1 MPFTLEQ
8 LNFLSVHVGIA
19 IPPAFIEN
27 KRRAE
32 EFKKRSAEMTARSD
46 EMKQRRDGGTLE
58 ELFKQATAA
67 AAGKDFAAGLKLLDQ
82 VESTLAIPEAP
93 PPPPPPPEPKAPKP
107 ADAPSMAKRDPSK
120 DGVFVKLQT
129 SRFQWNQTRD
139 QVKAEL
145 ASLEQV
151 IFDEVKQIN
160 ADPNEEMEFD
170 LDDLAKKSKEL
181 YTILDKLDVRLLKTL
196 DQALGAENEL
206 RAQKQKEAAAIVKE
220 YQLILNSDPLVARID
235 NSGFMN
241 TSIKQTFAKVLD
253 NLASNL

>member
-8 LNFLSVHVGIA
+8 LDFLSVHVGIA

-32 EFKKRSAEMTARSD
+32 EFKKRSAEITARSD
-46 EMKQRRDGGTLE
+46 EMKQRRDGGALE
-58 ELFKQATAA
+58 ELLKQATAA
-67 AAGKDFAAGLKLLDQ
+67 ASGKDFAAGLKLLDQ

-93 PPPPPPPEPKAPKP
+93 PPPPEPKTPKS
-107 ADAPSMAKRDPSK
+107 ADAPQMAKRDPSK
-120 DGVFVKLQT
+120 DGIFVKLQT

-145 ASLEQV
+145 ASLVQV

-196 DQALGAENEL
+196 DQALGAENEA
-206 RAQKQKEAAAIVKE
+206 RTQKQKEAAAIVKE
-220 YQLILNSDPLVARID
+220 YQAILNSDPMVASID

>member
-8 LNFLSVHVGIA
+8 LDFLSVHVGVA

-32 EFKKRSAEMTARSD
+32 EFKKRSTEITSRSD
-46 EMKQRRDGGTLE
+46 EMKQRRDGGALE
-58 ELFKQATAA
+58 VLLKQATAA
-67 AAGKDFAAGLKLLDQ
+67 AGGKDFATGLKLLDQ
-82 VESTLAIPEAP
+82 IESTLAIPEAP
-93 PPPPPPPEPKAPKP
+93 LPPPSQPEPKTP
-107 ADAPSMAKRDPSK
+107 DAPPMAKRDPSK
-120 DGVFVKLQT
+120 DGAFVKLQT
-129 SRFQWNQTRD
+129 SRIQWSQTRD
-139 QVKAEL
+139 QVKDEL

-151 IFDEVKQIN
+151 ILDEVKQIN
-160 ADPNEEMEFD
+160 ADPNEEFEFD
-170 LDDLAKKSKEL
+170 LDDLATKSKEL

-196 DQALGAENEL
+196 DQALGAENEA

-220 YQLILNSDPLVARID
+220 YQTILNSDPLVARID

>member
-1 MPFTLEQ
+1 MPFTIEQ
-8 LNFLSVHVGIA
+8 LDFLSVHVGVA

-27 KRRAE
+27 KRRAQ
-32 EFKKRSAEMTARSD
+32 EFKNRSAEITSRSD
-46 EMKQRRDGGTLE
+46 EMKQRRDGAALE
-58 ELFKQATAA
+58 ELLKRATTDAS
-67 AAGKDFAAGLKLLDQ
+67 GKDFAAALKLLDQ
-82 VESTLAIPEAP
+82 IESTLAIPEAP
-93 PPPPPPPEPKAPKP
+93 PPPPPQPKS
-107 ADAPSMAKRDPSK
+107 ADAPPMAKRDPGK

-160 ADPNEEMEFD
+160 ADPNEDMEFD

-220 YQLILNSDPLVARID
+220 YQVILNSDPLVARID